1 MFVVICL
8 GYLIIHFDDGIV
20 SVASEAILTD
30 LKFSESQL
38 GLTEAAVYAG
48 VIIGSLICPKLFENL
63 SPKLLVIFGVLGTSA
78 FVTAWLVLKTYWAL
92 ALARLVNGI
101 FLVS

>member
-1 MFVVICL
+1 M
-8 GYLIIHFDDGIV
+8 
-20 SVASEAILTD
+20 
-30 LKFSESQL
+30 

-63 SPKLLVIFGVLGTSA
+63 SPKLLVIVGVLGASA
-78 FVTAWLVLKTYWAL
+78 CVTAWLILKTYWAL

-101 FLVS
+101 FLVTLIP